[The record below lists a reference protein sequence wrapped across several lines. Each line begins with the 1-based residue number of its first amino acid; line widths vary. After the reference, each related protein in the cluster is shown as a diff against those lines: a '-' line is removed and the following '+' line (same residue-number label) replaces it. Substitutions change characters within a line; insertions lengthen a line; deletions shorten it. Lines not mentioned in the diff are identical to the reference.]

1 MGNRMYHNMA
11 EILEDRKVGDFE
23 LSHFE
28 IGEDDVY
35 AILRG
40 IPCGKFIRLT
50 HRGSVVMSD
59 TEMEKRTNSAF
70 VRNAHGKVLVGGLGI
85 GLILLAV
92 QDKADVEKITVIEKN
107 KEVIDLVAN
116 QLPLNDKVEIINAD
130 VFEYIP
136 SEKYNT
142 IYMDI
147 WNYINQ
153 NVYREQMKPLIIR
166 YRKYLVPKPE
176 DENRYIDCWCKYQAK
191 NGIWI

>member
-1 MGNRMYHNMA
+1 M
-11 EILEDRKVGDFE
+11 GDFE

-28 IGEDDVY
+28 IGKDDMY
-35 AILRG
+35 AILHG

-50 HRGSVVMSD
+50 HRGSIVMSD

-70 VRNAHGKVLVGGLGI
+70 VRNAHGKVLIGGLGI

-92 QDKADVEKITVIEKN
+92 QDKANIEKITVVEKN
-107 KEVIDLVAN
+107 REVIDLVAN
-116 QLPLNDKVEIINAD
+116 QLPLNGKVEIVNAN
-130 VFEYIP
+130 VFDYVP

-147 WNYINQ
+147 WNYINYD
-153 NVYREQMKPLIIR
+153 VYQEQMKPLISR

-176 DENRYIDCWCKYQAK
+176 DENRYIDCWCKYRAK
-191 NGIWI
+191 NDIRI

>member
-1 MGNRMYHNMA
+1 MYYNMA
-11 EILEDRKVGDFE
+11 DILEDRKVGDFE

-28 IGEDDVY
+28 IGKNNMY
-35 AILRG
+35 AILHG

-59 TEMEKRTNSAF
+59 TETEKRTNSAF

-92 QDKADVEKITVIEKN
+92 QDKPEVEKITVIEKN
-107 KEVIDLVAN
+107 KEVVELVAD
-116 QLPLNDKVEIINAD
+116 QLPLNEKVEIINAD
-130 VFEYIP
+130 AFEYIP
-136 SEKYNT
+136 AEEYNT

-147 WNYINQ
+147 WNYINED
-153 NVYREQMKPLIIR
+153 VYREQMKPLISR
-166 YRKYLVPKPE
+166 YRRYLVPKSE

-191 NGIWI
+191 NGIRI